1 MVLSSELNINSVK
14 SERLADIC
22 KHFGATEYLSGKGGK
37 DYLDESVFDCKVTYF
52 EPNVPDY
59 YTTLQHI

>member
-1 MVLSSELNINSVK
+1 MVLSSSLNINSVK

-22 KHFGATEYLSGKGGK
+22 KHYDATEYLSGKGGK
-37 DYLDESVFDCKVTYF
+37 EYLDESVFNCKVTYF
-52 EPNVPDY
+52 EPNIPDY